1 MENLKY
7 VLEMENITKEFP
19 GVKALDN
26 VQLKL
31 KPGTVHALMGE
42 NGAGKSTLMK
52 CLFGIYEKDNG
63 KILLDGVEVNFK
75 STKEALE
82 NGVSMV
88 HQELNQVLQRNVL
101 DNIWLGRYP
110 MKGFF
115 VDEKKMYE
123 DTINIFKDLD
133 IKVDPRK
140 KVADLPIAER
150 QMIEIAKAVSYK
162 SKVIVMDEPTSS
174 LTEKEVDHLFRIINR
189 LKESGVAIVYI
200 SHKMEEIKMISDEI
214 TILRDG
220 KWISTNDV
228 SKISTEQ
235 IISMMVGRDLTE
247 RFPKKDNIVK
257 EMILEVK
264 NLTALNQPSIQDVSF
279 ELYKGEILGIA
290 GLVGSKRTEIV
301 ETIFGMRP
309 KEKGEIILNGKTV
322 KNKNPEDAIKNG
334 FALVTEER
342 RSTGIFSML
351 DIAFNSVISN
361 LDKYKNKFRLLKNKD
376 MEKDTKWIVDSM
388 RVKTPSY
395 TTKIGSLSGGNQQKV
410 IIGRWLLTEPEVL
423 MLDEPTRG
431 IDVLAK
437 YEIYQLMIDLAKKDK
452 GIIMISSEMPELLG
466 VTDRILVMSNGR
478 VAGIVKTSET
488 NQEEIMELSAKY
500 L

>member
-52 CLFGIYEKDNG
+52 CLFGIYEKDTG

-110 MKGFF
+110 IKGFF

-247 RFPKKDNIVK
+247 RFPKKDNTVK

-264 NLTALNQPSIQDVSF
+264 NLTALNQPSIQDVNF

-322 KNKNPEDAIKNG
+322 KNRNPEEAIKNG

-361 LDKYKNKFRLLKNKD
+361 LDRYKNKFKLLKNKD
-376 MEKDTKWIVDSM
+376 IEKDTKWIVDSM

-437 YEIYQLMIDLAKKDK
+437 FEIYQLMIDLAKKDK